1 MQDTLS
7 STGSGLSM
15 LSDGVDRSFGLE
27 GLQALGASDSSITM
41 KHLKLHGCSL
51 LSTLSM
57 KAISN
62 CSNLETLDLSGC
74 TRLTIN
80 GAKCIGESCRK
91 ISVLSLASC
100 GDCISNAVVEAI
112 VSNLDLLT
120 SANLQF
126 CPKVGERSLK
136 AISACTGLQTLDLT
150 GCSGVTDQAILHL
163 SEGNFVPG
171 LRHLFLAQC
180 SKVGDTSL
188 SWITEGLKQTLDGTI
203 SLETLSLKGTKV
215 TPDAVKGIRDRLPYS
230 SMRRNTSFHGFW
242 PLNRTNDRKLVNHY
256 HKRACAAAIIQAR
269 VRSLK
274 EKDTLML
281 ARKEYCKKRVAIR
294 IQSVFRGRKARML
307 FGELKRRK
315 KELLINSLRLQCAFR
330 CRIARKRLNRQRELK
345 WLTVAP
351 QNCIIIQRRW
361 RGIRGRA
368 KTDRKRKEKLREHEQ
383 RVNASMRI
391 QSWSRMLSAKQTK
404 LLLLHQWLTSE
415 LNQWKAAIKI
425 QSMWRTYVGKQILFE
440 LKAKFKEQQEL
451 ERASAARIEGAY
463 RTILFRKVIKHR
475 IARTRKRL
483 ESTLIIQQWYRNEK
497 ARILNNLL
505 HQQELAAARLC
516 ASTLIQIQL
525 GAIFLG
531 RTARRHCL
539 ELKRRKNELIAL
551 REQSATTLCRWG
563 RVCIAKMRVQKRREE
578 FDEEIRRTLI
588 LKIWASTKIAAGWR
602 GKLGRDRARQ
612 CIIIR
617 AQRWKA
623 MYDQTEE
630 RTFYYNQDTGET
642 RWEKPQCLLDLE
654 PKPVCS
660 NCSELL
666 AEIECADCQEFFCT
680 KCFEFI
686 HHGGKR
692 ASHAFRFVYDYYGKR
707 KDYDR
712 EPWQTFVSK
721 TII

>member
-1 MQDTLS
+1 
-7 STGSGLSM
+7 M

-27 GLQALGASDSSITM
+27 GLQALGASDSSATM

-62 CSNLETLDLSGC
+62 FSNLETLDLSGC

-80 GAKCIGESCRK
+80 GAKCIGKSCRK

-126 CPKVGERSLK
+126 CPKVGERSMK
-136 AISACTGLQTLDLT
+136 ALSKCTGLQTLDLT

-163 SEGNFVPG
+163 SEGNFYPG
-171 LRHLFLAQC
+171 LRHLLLAQC

-188 SWITEGLKQTLDGTI
+188 SWVTEGLEKQTLDGTI
-203 SLETLSLKGTKV
+203 SLETLSLKRTQV

-230 SMRRNTSFHGFW
+230 LMRNNSSFHGFF
-242 PLNRTNDRKLVNHY
+242 PLNRANDRKIVNHY
-256 HKRACAAAIIQAR
+256 HRRACAAAIIQAR

-281 ARKEYCKKRVAIR
+281 ARIEYCKKRVAIR
-294 IQSVFRGRKARML
+294 IGALFRGRKARMHYQ
-307 FGELKRRK
+307 EMKRRK

-351 QNCIIIQRRW
+351 QNSIIIQRRW

-368 KTDRKRKEKLREHEQ
+368 KVDKKRKEKLREHEQ
-383 RVNASMRI
+383 RVNASIRI

-415 LNQWKAAIKI
+415 LNKWKAAITI
-425 QSMWRTYVGKQILFE
+425 QCIWRTYVGKQLLLE

-463 RTILFRKVIKHR
+463 RTILFRKVIKQR
-475 IARTRKRL
+475 ITQTRKRL
-483 ESTLIIQQWYRNEK
+483 KSTLIIQQWYR
-497 ARILNNLL
+497 
-505 HQQELAAARLC
+505 
-516 ASTLIQIQL
+516 
-525 GAIFLG
+525 
-531 RTARRHCL
+531 
-539 ELKRRKNELIAL
+539 
-551 REQSATTLCRWG
+551 
-563 RVCIAKMRVQKRREE
+563 
-578 FDEEIRRTLI
+578 D
-588 LKIWASTKIAAGWR
+588 
-602 GKLGRDRARQ
+602 
-612 CIIIR
+612 
-617 AQRWKA
+617 
-623 MYDQTEE
+623 
-630 RTFYYNQDTGET
+630 
-642 RWEKPQCLLDLE
+642 
-654 PKPVCS
+654 
-660 NCSELL
+660 
-666 AEIECADCQEFFCT
+666 
-680 KCFEFI
+680 
-686 HHGGKR
+686 
-692 ASHAFRFVYDYYGKR
+692 
-707 KDYDR
+707 
-712 EPWQTFVSK
+712 
-721 TII
+721 